1 MKLNPEKL
9 FKWGIAIVIIF
20 GIIGTLFR
28 LKLVTPLFVVLIL
41 TSCVLV
47 LMILLQA
54 GKGGGLAALGGLSD
68 QTAFGTKTGTFLSKV
83 TYLAGAIF
91 IVTTVCLTK
100 VYTARYVI
108 TLPPVSEAQAP
119 VHGLIPTEEGKHVE
133 PPKELKGGDIGMKT
147 VQETDASGTPTDKAS
162 GVPES
167 TQKSEQHDSP
177 GSSTSTEQK

>member
-41 TSCVLV
+41 TSFVLI

-83 TYLAGAIF
+83 TYLAGAVF
-91 IVTTVCLTK
+91 IVATVCLTK

-108 TLPPVSEAQAP
+108 TLPPVSEAQTP
-119 VHGLIPTEEGKHVE
+119 VHGLIPTEERKPVE
-133 PPKELKGGDIGMKT
+133 PPKEVGHIGMKT
-147 VQETDASGTPTDKAS
+147 VQETDESVTPADKAS
-162 GVPES
+162 EVPEA
-167 TQKSEQHDSP
+167 TQKSEQHDNSP
-177 GSSTSTEQK
+177 GSSTATEQK